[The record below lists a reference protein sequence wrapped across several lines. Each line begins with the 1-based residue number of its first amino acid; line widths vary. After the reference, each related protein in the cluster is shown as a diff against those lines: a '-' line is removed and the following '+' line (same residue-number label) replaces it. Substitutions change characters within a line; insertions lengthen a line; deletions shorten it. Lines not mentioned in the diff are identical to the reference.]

1 MNLGVIPARRGSEG
15 IPGKNMIDVGGRPLL
30 DYAFATAEQCTALD
44 RIVLSTNMP
53 DAIDWATKHYKR
65 IEAPFVR
72 PERLAES
79 ATSVV
84 DVVLH
89 AVDFLK
95 EHEGADVE
103 TVVLLQPTCPFR
115 HAAEIDAA
123 IRKFQD
129 DGLESL
135 IGVSR
140 VWHHPSDYVRR
151 DATDPKSFSFVF
163 RDPAWQRRQDFPEV
177 FFITGALYIV
187 RTEFLRA
194 KRSFFDH
201 QAFLF
206 QMKKETMID
215 IDSPFDLSMAR
226 GLLATG
232 SFQPDGGSSAGGR

>member
-1 MNLGVIPARRGSEG
+1 MNLGVIPARKGSEG
-15 IPGKNMIDVGGRPLL
+15 IPGKNMIDLGGRPML
-30 DYAFATAEQCTALD
+30 DYALATAERCTALD
-44 RIVLSTNMP
+44 RIVLRTNME
-53 DAIDWATKHYKR
+53 DAIAWAERHYRR

-79 ATSVV
+79 ETSVV

-89 AVDFLK
+89 VVEFLK
-95 EHEGADVE
+95 ESEGADVDS
-103 TVVLLQPTCPFR
+103 VVLLQPTCPFR

-151 DATDPKSFSFVF
+151 DPADPKSFSFVF

-187 RTEFLRA
+187 RTDFLRA

-206 QMKKETMID
+206 QMSEETMID
-215 IDSPFDLSMAR
+215 IDSPFDLAIAR
-226 GLLATG
+226 GLLETG
-232 SFQPDGGSSAGGR
+232 GYQPDGGPSAGER